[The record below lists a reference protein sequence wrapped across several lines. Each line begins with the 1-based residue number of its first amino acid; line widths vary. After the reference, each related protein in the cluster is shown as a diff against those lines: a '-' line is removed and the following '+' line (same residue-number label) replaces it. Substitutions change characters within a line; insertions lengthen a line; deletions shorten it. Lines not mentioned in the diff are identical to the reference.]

1 MSVRVNVYMPKI
13 TRTPIK
19 VGVRTYATYTNCGTQ
34 QLQVNQLQIF
44 YSPTV
49 FLTTDPY
56 TTAFHSWI
64 FQIFLQL
71 VVLRLLF
78 ADLLVPNLIYDIITK
93 NGSPQFCDSATELQF
108 YSISLQHNKKV
119 KTRRKFHSH
128 HCFSLVNS
136 FQSKIGTKHVKLGPK
151 LLFILIFLYLMLY
164 QFFQIFFIRKF
175 EQNYHWLY
183 DLVGNFCLP
192 TAATKQGEQK

>member
-34 QLQVNQLQIF
+34 QLQVNQLQIL

-56 TTAFHSWI
+56 TFHSWI

-93 NGSPQFCDSATELQF
+93 NGSPQFCDSATEL
-108 YSISLQHNKKV
+108 
-119 KTRRKFHSH
+119 
-128 HCFSLVNS
+128 
-136 FQSKIGTKHVKLGPK
+136 
-151 LLFILIFLYLMLY
+151 
-164 QFFQIFFIRKF
+164 
-175 EQNYHWLY
+175 
-183 DLVGNFCLP
+183 
-192 TAATKQGEQK
+192 